1 MARNNYFDKG
11 DPYSEWHRSLDN
23 KLGYI
28 DIDSCG
34 ICLKCK
40 APLYLAET
48 TFDVGQAWKATTT
61 TEKLARLAG
70 LPSFLIFYKVND
82 KREVIA
88 FRIKQLTPEKYKEN
102 VFTNPET
109 WVQAMELLQDRHNL
123 ICTKKDAVNG

>member
-1 MARNNYFDKG
+1 MARDNYFDKG
-11 DPYSEWHRSLDN
+11 DPYSEWHRSLQN

-40 APLYLAET
+40 TPLYLAET
-48 TFDVGQAWKATTT
+48 TFDVNQAWKATTT
-61 TEKLARLAG
+61 TEKLARLAN

-82 KREVIA
+82 KREVIS

-102 VFTNPET
+102 VFTETQT
-109 WVQAMELLQDRHNL
+109 WVQAMELLQDRHNFT
-123 ICTKKDAVNG
+123 CSKKDLQ

>member
-1 MARNNYFDKG
+1 MARNNYFNKG

-28 DIDSCG
+28 DIDSVG

-48 TFDVGQAWKATTT
+48 TFDVNQTWKATTT
-61 TEKLARLAG
+61 TEALARLAG
-70 LPSFLIFYKVND
+70 LPSFLIFYKVD
-82 KREVIA
+82 KKEVM
-88 FRIKQLTPEKYKEN
+88 LTPEA
-102 VFTNPET
+102 

-123 ICTKKDAVNG
+123 VCRRKDVA